1 MEVEQLVRMSVL
13 PEPTSVGQ
21 ARTFLRT
28 ALDDWDADA
37 FEEAAALLVSEVV
50 TNLVLHARTAGE
62 LVVQLS
68 DDRLRVELHDG
79 TRSLPQAKHYG
90 LEATTGRGIGLLESM
105 SSSWGAEV
113 TPSGK
118 RVWFELEAGE
128 PQSVAFDVSAF
139 FDADELAELDAAVDG
154 GRHREDGEVDR
165 PPAPVTA
172 EQPRARRSQVATAS
186 R

>member
-1 MEVEQLVRMSVL
+1 MEAEQLVRMSVL
-13 PEPTSVGQ
+13 PEPTSVGR

-28 ALDDWDADA
+28 TLDDWDADA
-37 FEEAAALLVSEVV
+37 FEEAATLLVSEVV

-62 LVVQLS
+62 LVVELS

-128 PQSVAFDVSAF
+128 SRSAVFDVSAF
-139 FDADELAELDAAVDG
+139 FDADELADLDAAVDG
-154 GRHREDGEVDR
+154 GRHRVAGAVDR
-165 PPAPVTA
+165 PSAPMTDD
-172 EQPRARRSQVATAS
+172 QPRARRSQVATAG